1 MEEDDSTIPQRVVHE
16 ALNQHVWSERTNRK
30 TQCDRCCRWDP
41 HECDCGAR
49 RCKQCLLPDAR
60 GTRPTCRWQQHPTR
74 PLPFSVQ
81 DHLKWPDDEKVA
93 WICQEIGEGAGLDDF
108 ARKWMDLFSGKIHGE
123 VAQKAACMKLYAMYS
138 PPKEG
143 RAWRC
148 ESDLPPDV
156 LAPFQRIW
164 NPDAPDRCL
173 ECSKPVSRRSNCF
186 RVLGQ
191 PCCSQQCMGAGCV
204 VVGKYCGNP
213 MKNQK
218 FAGCSTCKW
227 GLWRHDWPAPPIH
240 WPTEGIAE
248 MTDEQR
254 RRRAWQMGVWWKL
267 DKAAEQVGQRMRW
280 LHCRVE
286 HPRDYAQAWKRR
298 RRS

>member
-164 NPDAPDRCL
+164 NPDAPDRCF
-173 ECSKPVSRRSNCF
+173 ECSKPAVAHHIRR
-186 RVLGQ
+186 LGK
-191 PCCSQQCMGAGCV
+191 PYCSPGCAHAGLV
-204 VVGKYCGNP
+204 VVCKGCGSKVNP
-213 MKNQK
+213 AW
-218 FAGCSTCKW
+218 AGCSTCKW
-227 GLWRHDWPAPPIH
+227 GLWGHSEPPPPLRWP
-240 WPTEGIAE
+240 E
-248 MTDEQR
+248 TD
-254 RRRAWQMGVWWKL
+254 M
-267 DKAAEQVGQRMRW
+267 
-280 LHCRVE
+280 
-286 HPRDYAQAWKRR
+286 
-298 RRS
+298 S